1 MSEKLIEVMLDAAT
15 GEVTERE
22 LTKEEVTSHKA
33 TLEGLMAADK
43 AKADAKESALAKL
56 AALGLTEEEIAAL

>member
-22 LTKEEVTSHKA
+22 LTKEEVTAHKA